1 MVKSVTSRPFSPI
14 DNPGLDND
22 PVVHLTRV
30 FVYFLQNLFRDFP
43 EGCGMTWRPR
53 EENTEVIITAEKPRC
68 DSIEKLPHITCV
80 LGSSRWSGL
89 GLDQL
94 QGLRYSDGTRQHT
107 DLMPATMT
115 YHCQAKEGMVA
126 RRLAWNASLYTGVL
140 RRLIMRAGGIFQ
152 VGTNHDISAE
162 TPPTAFTGPKSSDEL
177 VAVTVTVPFYWQPQW
192 RIRKASEVW
201 RNMKM
206 SFHINEASPMYSAA
220 RANALRPPMV
230 NGVPVNTRPL
240 DPPSE
245 SFVQEVRESN
255 YLGEE

>member
-22 PVVHLTRV
+22 PVLHLNRV

-43 EGCGMTWRPR
+43 EGCGMTWRPK
-53 EENTEVIITAEKPRC
+53 EENTELIITSEKPRC

-80 LGSSRWSGL
+80 LGSSRWSGV
-89 GLDQL
+89 GLDQMQFL
-94 QGLRYSDGTRQHT
+94 QFSNGERTHT
-107 DLMPATMT
+107 DLMPASMT
-115 YHCQAKEGMVA
+115 YHCQAKEGLVA
-126 RRLAWNASLYTGVL
+126 RRIAWNASLYTAAL
-140 RRLIMRAGGIFQ
+140 RRLIMRVGGIFQ
-152 VGTNHDISAE
+152 VGSNHDISAE
-162 TPPTAFTGPKSSDEL
+162 SPIAAFTGPKTSDEL

-206 SFHINEASPMYSAA
+206 AFHVNGVSPMYSAA
-220 RANALRPPMV
+220 RTNALRPPMV

-240 DPPSE
+240 DPPVE